1 MNQYSMI
8 GAGIVIFA
16 LLSYS
21 LSIITEQRKKQV
33 TPFVLR
39 FLTIG
44 IILDITATTFMI
56 IGSSNSA
63 FTLHGILGYSSL
75 VAMFIDTILIWRFH
89 LSTKPETIVP
99 TRLHLYSRYAY
110 SWWVIAFVTG
120 LMLVVLR

>member
-1 MNQYSMI
+1 MNHYSMI

-21 LSIITEQRKKQV
+21 LSIITEQRKKLV

-56 IGSSNSA
+56 IGSSKSA

-75 VAMFIDTILIWRFH
+75 AAMFIDTILIWRFH
-89 LSTKPETIVP
+89 MSTKPGTVVP

-110 SWWVIAFVTG
+110 SWWVIAFMTG
-120 LMLVVLR
+120 LMLVVLL

>member
-1 MNQYSMI
+1 MNSYSI
-8 GAGIVIFA
+8 TGAGIVIFA

-21 LSIITEQRKKQV
+21 LSIITEQRKKLV

-44 IILDITATTFMI
+44 IVLDITATIFMI

-75 VAMFIDTILIWRFH
+75 AGMLFDTILIWRFH
-89 LSTKPETIVP
+89 LSSKAGTIVP
-99 TRLHLYSRYAY
+99 YKLHVYSRYAY
-110 SWWVIAFVTG
+110 AWWVIAFITG
-120 LMLVVLR
+120 LMLVVFK

>member
-1 MNQYSMI
+1 MNTYSMI

-21 LSIITEQRKKQV
+21 LSIITEQRIKLV

-44 IILDITATTFMI
+44 IILDITATIFMI

-75 VAMFIDTILIWRFH
+75 AGMLTDTVLIWRFH
-89 LSTKPETIVP
+89 IRSQPGTLVP
-99 TRLHLYSRYAY
+99 KGLHLYSRYAY
-110 SWWVIAFVTG
+110 AWWVTAFITG
-120 LMLVVLR
+120 LILVVFR

>member
-1 MNQYSMI
+1 MNTYSMI

-21 LSIITEQRKKQV
+21 VSIITEQRKKLV

-44 IILDITATTFMI
+44 LVLDITATAFMI
-56 IGSSNSA
+56 IGSTKSA
-63 FTLHGILGYSSL
+63 FSLHGILGYSSL
-75 VAMFIDTILIWRFH
+75 TLMMIDTILIWKFH
-89 LSTKPETIVP
+89 LASKPGTIVP
-99 TRLHLYSRYAY
+99 YKLHMYSRIAY
-110 SWWVIAFVTG
+110 SWWVIAFFTG

>member
-1 MNQYSMI
+1 MNPYSMT

-21 LSIITEQRKKQV
+21 FSIITEQRKKLV

-44 IILDITATTFMI
+44 IVLDITATIFMI

-75 VAMFIDTILIWRFH
+75 AGMFLDTLFIWKFH
-89 LSTKPETIVP
+89 LGNKPGTTVP
-99 TRLHLYSRYAY
+99 KKLHLYSRYAY
-110 SWWVIAFVTG
+110 SWWVIAFITG
-120 LMLVVLR
+120 LMLVVFK

>member
-1 MNQYSMI
+1 MNTYSMI
-8 GAGIVIFA
+8 GASIVIFA

-21 LSIITEQRKKQV
+21 VSIITEQRTKRV

-63 FTLHGILGYSSL
+63 FSLHGILGYSSL
-75 VAMFIDTILIWRFH
+75 AAMFIDTIFIWRFH
-89 LSTKPETIVP
+89 LTTQPGTLVP
-99 TRLHLYSRYAY
+99 KWLHLYSRFAYA
-110 SWWVIAFVTG
+110 WWVIAFITG
-120 LMLVVLR
+120 LMLVVFR

>member
-1 MNQYSMI
+1 MI

-21 LSIITEQRKKQV
+21 LSIITEQRKRLV

-44 IILDITATTFMI
+44 VVLDITATAFMI
-56 IGSSNSA
+56 IGSKSGA

-75 VAMFIDTILIWRFH
+75 AAMLTDTILIWRFH
-89 LSTKPETIVP
+89 LGSNPGAEVP
-99 TRLHLYSRYAY
+99 AKLHIYSRFAY
-110 SWWVIAFVTG
+110 GWWIVAFITG
-120 LMLVVLR
+120 LLLVVLR

>member
-1 MNQYSMI
+1 MNHYSMI

-21 LSIITEQRKKQV
+21 LSIITEQRKKLV

-56 IGSSNSA
+56 IGSSKSA

-75 VAMFIDTILIWRFH
+75 AAMFIDTILIWRFH
-89 LSTKPETIVP
+89 MSTKPGTVVP

-110 SWWVIAFVTG
+110 SWWVIAFMTG

>member
-1 MNQYSMI
+1 MNPYSMI

-21 LSIITEQRKKQV
+21 LSIITEQRTRLV

-44 IILDITATTFMI
+44 IFLDVIATTFMI

-63 FTLHGILGYSSL
+63 FSLHGILGYSSL
-75 VAMFIDTILIWRFH
+75 AGMLADTILIWRFH
-89 LSTKPETIVP
+89 LSSKPGTIVP
-99 TRLHLYSRYAY
+99 KGLHVFSRFAYA
-110 SWWVIAFVTG
+110 WWVIAFVTG
-120 LMLVVLR
+120 LMLVVFR

>member
-1 MNQYSMI
+1 MNPYSMI

-21 LSIITEQRKKQV
+21 LSILTEQRKKLV

-44 IILDITATTFMI
+44 IFLDITATTFMI

-75 VAMFIDTILIWRFH
+75 AGMLIDTILIWRFH
-89 LSTKPETIVP
+89 LNSKPGTIVP
-99 TRLHLYSRYAY
+99 KGLHLYSRFAYA
-110 SWWVIAFVTG
+110 WWVIAFITG
-120 LMLVVLR
+120 LMLVVFK

>member
-1 MNQYSMI
+1 MI

-21 LSIITEQRKKQV
+21 LSILTEQRKKLV

-56 IGSSNSA
+56 IGSTKSA
-63 FTLHGILGYSSL
+63 FSLHGILGYSSL
-75 VAMFIDTILIWRFH
+75 AAMLIDTILIWRFH
-89 LSTKPETIVP
+89 LATQSGTTVP
-99 TRLHLYSRYAY
+99 VRLHLYSRFAY
-110 SWWVIAFVTG
+110 SWWVIAFFTG

>member
-1 MNQYSMI
+1 MNPYSMI

-21 LSIITEQRKKQV
+21 LSIITEQRTRLV

-44 IILDITATTFMI
+44 IILDVTATIFMI

-63 FTLHGILGYSSL
+63 FSLHGILGYSSL
-75 VAMFIDTILIWRFH
+75 AGMLGDTILIWRFH
-89 LSTKPETIVP
+89 LTTKPGTAVP
-99 TRLHLYSRYAY
+99 KGLHLFSRFAYA
-110 SWWVIAFVTG
+110 WWVIAFITG
-120 LMLVVLR
+120 LMLVVFR

>member
-8 GAGIVIFA
+8 GASIVIFA

-21 LSIITEQRKKQV
+21 LSIISEQRKKLV

-56 IGSSNSA
+56 IGSTKSA

-75 VAMFIDTILIWRFH
+75 AAMFIDTILIWRFH
-89 LSTKPETIVP
+89 LSNQKGTVVP
-99 TRLHLYSRYAY
+99 TPLHLYSRYAY
-110 SWWVIAFVTG
+110 GWWVIAFFTG

>member
-1 MNQYSMI
+1 MNHYSMT

-21 LSIITEQRKKQV
+21 LSILTEQRKKLV

-44 IILDITATTFMI
+44 IILDITATAFMI

-75 VAMFIDTILIWRFH
+75 AAMFIDTILIWRFH
-89 LSTKPETIVP
+89 LSTRPGTVVP
-99 TRLHLYSRYAY
+99 KQLHLYSRYAY

-120 LMLVVLR
+120 LMLVVLK